1 MHWGQQTEPA
11 SASSCL
17 KTRTSRRRRQS
28 GQHGA
33 ARFSLTAA
41 KAAQRGVPGTAQVL
55 RELLDGA
62 DSEETTDHPV
72 YVVDLAP
79 SKPGSSAKPST

>member
-1 MHWGQQTEPA
+1 M
-11 SASSCL
+11 
-17 KTRTSRRRRQS
+17 
-28 GQHGA
+28 
-33 ARFSLTAA
+33 
-41 KAAQRGVPGTAQVL
+41 PGTAQVL